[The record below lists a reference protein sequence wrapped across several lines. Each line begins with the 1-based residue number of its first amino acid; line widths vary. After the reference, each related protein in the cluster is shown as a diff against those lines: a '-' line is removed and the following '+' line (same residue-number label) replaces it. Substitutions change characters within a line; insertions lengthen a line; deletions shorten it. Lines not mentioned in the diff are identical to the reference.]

1 MTDVE
6 WVEQRIAGLE
16 AKVLKLCQERR
27 EYEQRARRAE
37 YQRDTL
43 LHLIQE
49 GMPHAEALKCY
60 EERRAFIEAA
70 WA

>member
-27 EYEQRARRAE
+27 EYDRRARKAE
-37 YQRDTL
+37 YERDLL

-49 GMPHAEALKCY
+49 GMPHGEALEFY
-60 EERRAFIEAA
+60 EKRAAYPT
-70 WA
+70 